1 MEVTMLDRPFRFTV
15 RRLGVGAALVTL
27 VYVFGCQSDEPK
39 PKPTPPGTLIK
50 ASEGGSLTSEDGSF
64 KLEIPAGALASDT
77 EISCQVLPEEGWPAE
92 VVKMEPVGDLYE
104 CLPEDLVFAKPAK
117 LTSEIPASLV
127 TSLKKEDK
135 YPAVGGFSYT
145 ADRGL
150 ELFDGSEVAY
160 NLATGAGT
168 FTARVHGL
176 GTTFKAG
183 KVLDGHAYFSLSSE
197 PDRSPL
203 LVEHRSSP
211 AVTNDTDKPLVVDGD
226 DYLCQKPVVHVG
238 NSPSQVEVAPGSS
251 LQFDD
256 DVGWMCVST
265 GNGVYVEVA
274 EIGIYIKHFPPQEG
288 GACPKDATVAWYY
301 SGGEKTLVCMP
312 GRYAAPYNS
321 GSNLVWLR
329 TIRLHLPKQ
338 CGTGADD
345 ASPDA
350 PAHDAGVDLGVE
362 TGP

>member
-15 RRLGVGAALVTL
+15 RRLGVLVALVTSVHL
-27 VYVFGCQSDEPK
+27 NGCQSDEPK
-39 PKPTPPGTLIK
+39 PPPIPPGTLIK
-50 ASEGGSLTSEDGSF
+50 ASEGGTLASEDGSF

-77 EISCQVLPEEGWPAE
+77 EISCQVLPKEDWPAE
-92 VVKMEPVGDLYE
+92 VAKMEPVGDLHQ
-104 CLPEDLVFAKPAK
+104 CLPEDLALAKPAK

-127 TSLKKEDK
+127 TSLKKENK
-135 YPAVGGFSYT
+135 FPAVGGFSFA

-150 ELFDGSEVAY
+150 ELFDGSEVVY

-176 GTTFKAG
+176 GTIFKAG
-183 KVLDGHAYFSLSSE
+183 KVLEGHAYFSLSSE
-197 PDRSPL
+197 PDKSSL

-211 AVTNDTDKPLVVDGD
+211 AVFNDTDKPLVVDGN
-226 DYLCQKPVVHVG
+226 DYLCQKPVIHVG
-238 NSPSQVEVAPGSS
+238 SSPSQVEVAPGSS
-251 LQFDD
+251 LQFDN
-256 DVGWMCVST
+256 DVGWMCVNT
-265 GNGVYVEVA
+265 GDGAYVEVA
-274 EIGIYIKHFPPQEG
+274 EFGIYIKHFPPQEG

-301 SGGEKTLVCMP
+301 SGGEKALVCMP
-312 GRYAAPYNS
+312 SRYAAPYNS

-338 CGTGADD
+338 CVAGADD

-350 PAHDAGVDLGVE
+350 PAHDAGVEVE
-362 TGP
+362 AGP